1 MHKFCFF
8 KLLLLFFLFS
18 IFCETECSSLFCV
31 VQSVDVVKYTEEE
44 YEKYLTDP
52 VGIYSW
58 LYLLLL
64 FFFFLKFSA

>member
-1 MHKFCFF
+1 
-8 KLLLLFFLFS
+8 
-18 IFCETECSSLFCV
+18 V

-64 FFFFLKFSA
+64 FFFFLIECMDSFSYTLSSLDVDQRRDRSIV